1 MAELWDAYDR
11 AFNRIDDLTLVR
23 GEKLPEGVYHLC
35 SEIVVKHTDGT
46 FLLMRRD
53 IRKDRGG
60 MWELTAGGSALR
72 GETPAECAV
81 RELKEET
88 GIAAEEM
95 TELCRIA
102 REDCQTLF
110 VEFLCVSDCDKT
122 GVTLQKGET
131 TAYRWAAREEILN
144 MREKMAS
151 PRTMKLLI
159 GHAF

>member
-1 MAELWDAYDR
+1 MQ
-11 AFNRIDDLTLVR
+11 
-23 GEKLPEGVYHLC
+23 
-35 SEIVVKHTDGT
+35 
-46 FLLMRRD
+46 RD
-53 IRKDRGG
+53 FRKDRGG

-88 GIAAEEM
+88 GIAAKEM

-110 VEFLCVSDCDKT
+110 VVFLCVSDCDKT

-131 TAYRWAAREEILN
+131 AAYRWASREEIRN
-144 MREKMAS
+144 MRKETAS
-151 PRTMKLLI
+151 PRALKMLLENV
-159 GHAF
+159 F